1 MTKDKKDEED
11 ISDIVDDVKKELK
24 LTDLP
29 GIGPAV
35 SAKLEAAGIY
45 DLMTIAVMTHSDLGD
60 SAGVSP
66 AVARK
71 AIQAARKMLD
81 LGFVDGTEYAK
92 RRENILY
99 IKTGSKNLDSLLGG
113 RGVES
118 RSITEAFGAY
128 GSGKTQLGLTLAV
141 NVQFPL
147 EMGGANGKC
156 VFIDTRSEERRVGKE
171 CRSRG
176 SPYH

>member
-1 MTKDKKDEED
+1 MVKTKDEEG

-45 DLMTIAVMTHSDLGD
+45 DLMTIAVMTPSDLGD

-81 LGFVDGTEYAK
+81 LGFV
-92 RRENILY
+92 
-99 IKTGSKNLDSLLGG
+99 
-113 RGVES
+113 
-118 RSITEAFGAY
+118 
-128 GSGKTQLGLTLAV
+128 
-141 NVQFPL
+141 
-147 EMGGANGKC
+147 
-156 VFIDTRSEERRVGKE
+156 
-171 CRSRG
+171 
-176 SPYH
+176 